1 MIGYCGNMENK
12 ELLYAL
18 DLLFDIKSIQEAVSR
33 LDSLEN
39 DIFTLRTLLTNAGV
53 LEKTLDT

>member
-1 MIGYCGNMENK
+1 MENK

>member
-1 MIGYCGNMENK
+1 MENK

-18 DLLFDIKSIQEAVSR
+18 DLLFDIKTIQEAVIK
-33 LDSLEN
+33 LESLEN
-39 DIFTLRTLLTNAGV
+39 DVFTLKTLLTNAGV